1 METFELLR
9 RTVMPIAG
17 IALMGIGSWMLF
29 SYTGG
34 GSHRSNRKTPWL
46 RLVGSPLVILGG
58 FLLVAFSDINL

>member
-34 GSHRSNRKTPWL
+34 GSHRTSRKP
-46 RLVGSPLVILGG
+46 P
-58 FLLVAFSDINL
+58 